1 MKRVAILMT
10 NTELLEQCKIG
21 LNIPVESTAFDGVLM
36 QKILAVK
43 SFMHAGG
50 VAEAWLEDDLAIGAI
65 VSGVTDIWN
74 LTGGDIKFSPVTLML
89 ITQLACR
96 PVLETEGP

>member
-1 MKRVAILMT
+1 MT

-43 SFMHAGG
+43 SFMRSGG
-50 VAEAWLEDDLAIGAI
+50 VAEAWIEDDLAIGAI
-65 VSGVTDIWN
+65 VSGVAEIWN
-74 LTGGDIKFSPVTLML
+74 VAGGDIKFSPVTMMF

-96 PVLETEGP
+96 PDPETEGP